1 MSILKIQFDPNAPAV
16 VQSSSSAVIHA
27 AAGKIDIPSWL
38 FTLPDQEY
46 QGCAKGHVAGGA
58 SVAPDGKRLSI
69 NVELVGPGLL
79 IQHWKEEITEKQ
91 HIHLTSVSDMF
102 VQGQRAT
109 VQLTWDMKV
118 KAVSADTCEFT
129 DTITLYDTPTLRAF
143 VEKSGVPLDQMLA
156 ETKQAID
163 AHNAEETPNFA
174 RSIEKRTLS
183 SGS

>member
-1 MSILKIQFDPNAPAV
+1 MSILNIPFDPKAPIA
-16 VQSSSSAVIHA
+16 VQSSASAVIHA
-27 AAGKIDIPSWL
+27 AAEKIDIPSWL

-69 NVELVGPGLL
+69 NVESVGPGLFV
-79 IQHWKEEITEKQ
+79 QHWKEDLTENQ
-91 HIHLTSVSDMF
+91 HIHLTSVSEMY
-102 VQGQRAT
+102 VQGVRWT
-109 VQLTWDMKV
+109 VQLTWNMKV
-118 KAVSADTCEFT
+118 RAISEDTCEFT

-156 ETKQAID
+156 EAKQAID

-174 RSIEKRTLS
+174 KSIEKRTLS
-183 SGS
+183 LEA